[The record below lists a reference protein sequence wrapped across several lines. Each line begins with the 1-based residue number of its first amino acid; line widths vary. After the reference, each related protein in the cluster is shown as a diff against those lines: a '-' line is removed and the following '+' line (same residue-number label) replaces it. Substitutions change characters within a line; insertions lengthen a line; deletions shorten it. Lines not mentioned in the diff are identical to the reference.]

1 MSISSLPLSFSRK
14 GTRRGTLGPHCVLD
28 DLIRQPK
35 FTHILNTKTKTTFP
49 VKVTPPGAGGEAWAY
64 LSGGLPF
71 RIMSCARARTSIRAE
86 RGRPGPGRPHP
97 RKVPARGATSATARA
112 AMGPL
117 KVRRPG
123 RCPSSAAGDRG
134 ALSRPPRQCPLVSGA
149 QAPCARRA
157 GSERAARASL
167 GWAGTAFPAVRTPPT
182 GRARPPHRRH
192 QCHARHPL
200 WQARTVCVSGPRA
213 SRGNVADK

>member
-64 LSGGLPF
+64 LSGGPPF

-117 KVRRPG
+117 KLRRPG

-157 GSERAARASL
+157 GSERAAYASL
-167 GWAGTAFPAVRTPPT
+167 GGAGTGVPGSEEDTARWQGASPPPPPPVPRPSPPVAGAHRVCLRAT
-182 GRARPPHRRH
+182 GL
-192 QCHARHPL
+192 QWKC
-200 WQARTVCVSGPRA
+200 G
-213 SRGNVADK
+213 

>member
-49 VKVTPPGAGGEAWAY
+49 VKVTPPGAGGEAY
-64 LSGGLPF
+64 LSGGPPF

-86 RGRPGPGRPHP
+86 RGQPGPGRPHP

-167 GWAGTAFPAVRTPPT
+167 GGAGTGVPGSEEDTAATSATPVTPC
-182 GRARPPHRRH
+182 GRRAP
-192 QCHARHPL
+192 
-200 WQARTVCVSGPRA
+200 CVSQGHGPPVEMWLT
-213 SRGNVADK
+213 SE

>member
-1 MSISSLPLSFSRK
+1 MKWKLLRKNSCCGCILGQDRRVWRGGVHLSHLAGRFPKDHQEQYVVTK
-14 GTRRGTLGPHCVLD
+14 GLH
-28 DLIRQPK
+28 
-35 FTHILNTKTKTTFP
+35 KTEKHH
-49 VKVTPPGAGGEAWAY
+49 GAEGGGLAY
-64 LSGGLPF
+64 LSGGPPF

-97 RKVPARGATSATARA
+97 RKVPAHGATSATARA

-167 GWAGTAFPAVRTPPT
+167 GGAGTGVPGSEEDTARWQGASPPPVPRPSPPVAGAHRVCLRAT
-182 GRARPPHRRH
+182 GLPWK
-192 QCHARHPL
+192 C
-200 WQARTVCVSGPRA
+200 G
-213 SRGNVADK
+213 